1 MCIAIPGRVIE
12 LADGQAHVDVLGSRR
27 KAGTALCPGVQ
38 VGDYVL
44 VNAGL
49 IIEILDPDE
58 ALANLDL
65 LEAMLALDEEFE
77 AAPPEED
84 VSGAFASNHARE
96 ES

>member
-12 LADGQAHVDVLGSRR
+12 LADGQAQVDVLGSRR
-27 KAGTALCPGVQ
+27 RAGTALCPDVQ

-49 IIEILDPDE
+49 IMEILDPGE
-58 ALANLDL
+58 ALANLEL

-84 VSGAFASNHARE
+84 ASAAFASNPERE